1 MSAVISIAL
10 WAAVALIIS
19 TVLVGI
25 AVAVNRRTRL
35 VDLEKKE
42 VNTTELRRWLND
54 YEIALGRRIASAR
67 TFCSRLSR
75 RSSSGWGSVGG
86 SAGL

>member
-1 MSAVISIAL
+1 MSAVVSIAL
-10 WAAVALIIS
+10 WAAVAFIIS

-25 AVAVNRRTRL
+25 VVAVNRRTRV

-54 YEIALGRRIASAR
+54 YEIALGRHLDNRA
-67 TFCSRLSR
+67 LP
-75 RSSSGWGSVGG
+75 
-86 SAGL
+86 